1 MPNIAHTKEILLDMC
16 PEHTPMIRGRHGTG
30 KTEVIRQLCADPNG
44 WNMRCCELQGSQLSD
59 VGDLIGLMQIID
71 VKDDEG
77 MIHKESAWVPPYWF
91 PKDGKPFCL
100 FLDEIN
106 RAAPPIKRAMMQIGN
121 DHKLLNF
128 ALPEGSRVVCAC
140 NPSDDGDYD
149 VEEFDDAEND
159 RYWHIEFTPDAEEAF
174 DYWRS
179 QGVLT
184 AIIEYCQRNRSDLD
198 GALKKSA
205 KVSGQKSASG
215 KKNPA
220 SPSRRSWFRLS
231 KDMKRAMDRNPSC
244 FKGTAGQAR
253 LENLASGWLGPTV
266 AANFATFFAQYGSGI
281 TPDAILLAKKWKDV
295 EPMVKD
301 LATTMVDTIRFG
313 ESMVNWIMEN
323 EDKMHEGRKVTDF
336 GKLVGKNLNSFMRA
350 IEPEEAVQIATTQFD
365 KYRKS
370 TATGWVGIVCC
381 ASPELTDYL
390 TELSDMDI

>member
-1 MPNIAHTKEILLDMC
+1 MNIAHLKEELLDMA

-59 VGDLIGLMQIID
+59 VGDLIGLMQIVD
-71 VKDDEG
+71 VKDEEG
-77 MIHKESAWVPPYWF
+77 NVHKESAWVPPYWF

-121 DHKLLNF
+121 DHRLLNF
-128 ALPEGSRVVCAC
+128 SLPEGSRVVCAC

-159 RYWHIEFTPDAEEAF
+159 RYWHVEFTPDAEEAF

-179 QGVLT
+179 IGVVS

-198 GALKKSA
+198 GDLKKSA
-205 KVSGQKSASG
+205 KVSGTKSASG

-220 SPSRRSWFRLS
+220 SPSRRSWVRLS
-231 KDMKRAMDRNPSC
+231 KDMKRALERNPQA
-244 FKGTAGQAR
+244 FKGTAGMAR
-253 LENLASGWLGPTV
+253 LENLAAGWVGPTV
-266 AANFATFFAQYGSGI
+266 AANFATFYSQYGTGL
-281 TPDAILLAKKWKDV
+281 TPDAVLLADKWS
-295 EPMVKD
+295 EVKPLITD
-301 LATTMVDTIRFG
+301 LKSSTVDTIRFG
-313 ESMVNWIMEN
+313 ESAVGWIMEN
-323 EDKMHEGRKVTDF
+323 EDKMHTGRKITDF
-336 GKLVGKNLNSFMRA
+336 GKKVAKNLNKFMRE
-350 IEPEEAVQIATTQFD
+350 ILPEEAVQIATTQFD
-365 KYRKS
+365 KYRKA
-370 TATGWVGIVCC
+370 TNTGWVGMVCA

-390 TELSDMDI
+390 TELADMDI